1 MCGACCKSPPLPRT
15 THCECRCRAATNQDA
30 LDVLLLAEESFSVVS
45 ASFLEAIDNVAL
57 LLLDVVW

>member
-1 MCGACCKSPPLPRT
+1 
-15 THCECRCRAATNQDA
+15 
-30 LDVLLLAEESFSVVS
+30 VLLLAEESFSVVS